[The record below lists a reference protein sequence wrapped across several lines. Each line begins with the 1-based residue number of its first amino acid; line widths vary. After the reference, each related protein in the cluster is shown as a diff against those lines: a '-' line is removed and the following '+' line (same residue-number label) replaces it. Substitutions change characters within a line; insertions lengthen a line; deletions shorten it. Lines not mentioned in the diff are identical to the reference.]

1 MWLNWLLLALL
12 LTALILLARQVERTR
27 QAERDFLSNQIPR
40 ESQIQLTM
48 LQQQLTWAHQSVAVL
63 IEAVPDPILFVDAQE
78 RIATHNE
85 AAKKLLGP
93 TCESGKTLMEVAR
106 SYELDSLAAEAI
118 AGEPILRELT
128 LNSRLFHSTA
138 RPVTGGAVLVL
149 RDVSELQRLGRAR
162 RDFVANI
169 SHELR
174 TPLTAIRL
182 LMDRL
187 RSSGSQITPEQERT
201 LNRISEQTDTLT
213 QLAQEI
219 YDLSLIE
226 SGQLPMRMVRASVHE
241 TAAEVMSRLQPQAER
256 AGLHLVNAVD
266 LETRALFDETQIQ
279 RVLSNL
285 MHNAIK
291 FTEKGTVSVFV
302 VDESGANNGSPM
314 SMAIHPPT
322 PVDLADRLLI
332 GVRDTGAGIPADEL
346 PRIFERFY
354 KVDRA
359 RGQSGTGL
367 GLAIAKHI
375 VEAHGGDIWAES
387 SLGKGTTFYFSVPR
401 EG

>member
-12 LTALILLARQVERTR
+12 IVAVILLTR
-27 QAERDFLSNQIPR
+27 QIRRTHEAEQELLIQQVPR
-40 ESQIQLTM
+40 EIQIQLAT
-48 LQQQLTWAHQSVAVL
+48 LEQQVATAH
-63 IEAVPDPILFVDAQE
+63 EALDTLLNTASDAILFFDTQR
-78 RIATHNE
+78 RITLHN
-85 AAKKLLGP
+85 AAALKILGP
-93 TCESGKTLMEVAR
+93 NCADGRTLMEVAR
-106 SYELDSLAAEAI
+106 SYDLDSVLTEAI
-118 AGEPILRELT
+118 TSSIGTHSVQRELT
-128 LNSRLFHSTA
+128 WNSRLLRCAASSLS
-138 RPVTGGAVLVL
+138 GGAVLVL

-182 LMDRL
+182 LMDTL
-187 RSSGSQITPEQERT
+187 RRKSGAITPEQEQA
-201 LNRISEQTDTLT
+201 LNRISEQTDILT

-241 TAAEVMSRLQPQAER
+241 TVAEVLSRLQPQAER
-256 AGLHLVNAVD
+256 AGLQLINAVD
-266 LETRALFDETQIQ
+266 LETRALFDEVQIQ

-285 MHNAIK
+285 VHNAIK
-291 FTEKGTVSVFV
+291 FTAKGTVSVFV
-302 VDESGANNGSPM
+302 VEDLA
-314 SMAIHPPT
+314 ALHPPE
-322 PVDLADRLLI
+322 PIELEDRLLI
-332 GVRDTGAGIPADEL
+332 GVRDTGTGIPADEL

-375 VEAHGGDIWAES
+375 VEAHGGRIWAES
-387 SLGKGTTFYFSVPR
+387 ELGRGTTFYFSVPR
-401 EG
+401 EE